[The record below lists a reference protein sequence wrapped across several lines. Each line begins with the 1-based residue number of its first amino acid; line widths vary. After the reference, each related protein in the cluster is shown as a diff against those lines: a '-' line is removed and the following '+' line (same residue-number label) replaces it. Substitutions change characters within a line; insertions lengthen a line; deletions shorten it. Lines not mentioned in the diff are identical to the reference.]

1 MNCLTSDVESPGE
14 VLQKKL
20 LTPEVSSRLFILII
34 VVISMP
40 FTKLLRLVAARRIIV
55 TAKIFQDPVSERGG
69 QTKQV

>member
-20 LTPEVSSRLFILII
+20 LIPEVSSRLFILII

-40 FTKLLRLVAARRIIV
+40 FTKLLRLIAARRVIV
-55 TAKIFQDPVSERGG
+55 TA
-69 QTKQV
+69 